1 MNKDIEYS
9 TVLLPESKSGWH
21 MRPVALLVG
30 VAKMFES
37 EIIVKCGQK
46 IANAKS
52 VMGILTLGADQ
63 DAKLHISARGR
74 DAQLA
79 ISAIEGKF
87 ASSPA
92 LMKESV

>member
-1 MNKDIEYS
+1 MNKETEYS
-9 TVLLPESKSGWH
+9 TVLVPENQMGWH

-52 VMGILTLGADQ
+52 VMGILMLGADQ
-63 DAKLHISARGR
+63 DAKLHVSARGR

-87 ASSPA
+87 ASNPS
-92 LMKESV
+92 LLKDTV